1 MSSGETNQ
9 ETQAEAIL
17 SQMSGFMTGLRE
29 FKDEITGQQEELVR
43 VAIKRSRQEQPYAF
57 RRPGN
62 AAQYTFVEEVMEHV
76 REAFWHLEKV
86 GGTKA
91 EAALKELK
99 EGEALLTRRMR
110 IIKIADRSDHGW
122 NTIAAYENDELALNS
137 EDEKK
142 LLRAEK
148 EAEKRA
154 TRKKSKAATT
164 SAAPLVTTGDVAPR
178 RHGVVLPARVGPC
191 FGCGELGHL
200 SRYCP
205 KSAAAR
211 SSVPGATA

>member
-29 FKDEITGQQEELVR
+29 FKDEITG
-43 VAIKRSRQEQPYAF
+43 
-57 RRPGN
+57 N

-76 REAFWHLEKV
+76 REAFWHLEK
-86 GGTKA
+86 
-91 EAALKELK
+91 
-99 EGEALLTRRMR
+99 
-110 IIKIADRSDHGW
+110 IADRSDHGW
-122 NTIAAYENDELALNS
+122 NTIAAYENNELALDS

-178 RHGVVLPARVGPC
+178 RHGAVLPARVGPC

-200 SRYCP
+200 IGRREELG
-205 KSAAAR
+205 AWGNGV
-211 SSVPGATA
+211 SVF